1 VGGAITATAVD
12 PASESMDYADMY
24 ATPSHSVVGSGS
36 DDTVDNT
43 GGDNSN
49 VIYARSGDDTIDAGE
64 GNDTVYGEA
73 GDDTFIVKDGFENDF
88 YLGGETEDTTGNTL
102 DASSM
107 ANDVTID
114 MGQTVQTSY
123 AAMVLDVTIDEDT
136 NNNFIAG
143 YGNYI
148 PHLGQATITDTGVA
162 GSSATALEP
171 GSGVT
176 DTGGTSITIDGIVY
190 TSFGRI
196 EQVNVIT
203 VDGTITGHLV
213 AAYTDGNASPTALL
227 LPDAGATN
235 EANLSN
241 IDPDTLVFGFAQH
254 PAHRPI
260 RIRQGALGP
269 NMPSRDLIVSP

>member
-1 VGGAITATAVD
+1 MGGAIAATAVD

-24 ATPSHSVVGSGS
+24 ATRSHSVVGSGS

-43 GGDNSN
+43 GGDNSD

-88 YLGGETEDTTGNTL
+88 YLGGETEETTGNTL

-123 AAMVLDVTIDEDT
+123 AAMVLDVTIDEDA
-136 NNNFIAG
+136 NNNIIAG

-190 TSFGRI
+190 NSFGRI
-196 EQVNVIT
+196 EQVDVIT

-213 AAYTDGNASPTALL
+213 AAYTDGNASPTALF

-241 IDPDTLVFGFAQH
+241 IGWYLVLHSILHIAPFASVRVPWDQTC
-254 PAHRPI
+254 PAVI
-260 RIRQGALGP
+260 
-269 NMPSRDLIVSP
+269 